1 MFKVN
6 DQGVFVKPNGVN
18 GEVLRPNP
26 QFQPQPIKVDRFQ
39 RFDRLCAVFP
49 QTVISA
55 LDFSRAT
62 MMLEDIQHINLDL
75 YKLHFGLCLP
85 IVLPKLNSDIDYGR
99 EAERLLVLAGNAYL
113 KTFPDR
119 QFNNYRAGK
128 LDGQVVVDE
137 SSRHQVVLDRMQNGP
152 LVATYF
158 PHALLGWSPPAAREF
173 VQTLPKGFT
182 LAGVLDT
189 AVAMVGYVDVLAK
202 SCQSPALDCSGVKL
216 VDPGRT
222 IYFVPDDDELNFM
235 RGRESP
241 DENYSSGLLYV
252 G

>member
-1 MFKVN
+1 MFQVN
-6 DQGVFVKPNGVN
+6 DQGVFVKSDGVS

-26 QFQPQPIKVDRFQ
+26 EFQPQPIKVDRYQ
-39 RFDRLCAVFP
+39 RFNRLRAIFP
-49 QTVISA
+49 QTSISA
-55 LDFSRAT
+55 LDFSQVS
-62 MMLEDIQHINLDL
+62 MKLENVLHFNPEL

-85 IVLPKLNSDIDYGR
+85 IVMPKLNSDIDYGR
-99 EAERLLVLAGNAYL
+99 EAEKFLALVGNSYT
-113 KTFPDR
+113 KNFSGR

-128 LDGQVVVDE
+128 LEGQVVVDE
-137 SSRHQVVLDRMQNGP
+137 SSRHQAVLERMKNGP
-152 LVATYF
+152 LVAIYL

-173 VQTLPKGFT
+173 VQTLPEGFA

-189 AVAMVGYVDVLAK
+189 AVAMVGYADVLAK
-202 SCQSPALDCSGVKL
+202 SYQSPALDCSGVKL
-216 VDPGRT
+216 IDPGRT

-241 DENYSSGLLYV
+241 DENFSSGLLYV